1 MNPIVIEKTNQIAE
15 ILSEKGL
22 DLWLIFVRET
32 SAAGDPV
39 LPLVY
44 GETGLTWQSAL
55 LFTPDHQKIAILGRF
70 EIDTAEKT
78 GAFDHIIP
86 YDEDIKP
93 ILLKELQRINP
104 KKIAINYSEDDVLAD
119 GLAHGLYL
127 TLKNMLKETPFI
139 DRLVSAEAVIS
150 ALRGRKT
157 ITEVERIKQA
167 VETTLEIFEH
177 TFNDLKTGLNEI
189 EVAER
194 MQALVEESGLDFAWP
209 KSNNPAVNT
218 GPNSP
223 VGHNAPTEL
232 VIEPGHLVHF
242 DFGVKQDGYCA
253 DIQRMVYFLK
263 PGETTPPEAVKKGFD
278 TIVQAIQAAFEV
290 IKPGLPGIEVD
301 AAARSVVTGAGYPEY
316 KYATGH
322 QLGRLAHDGG
332 CLLGPAWARYG
343 KTPFMPVEAGQVYTL
358 EPGLMVPG
366 YGYVGIEEDIL
377 VTEDG
382 ARFLGP
388 PQTTL
393 VILKISLPLGG
404 V

>member
-1 MNPIVIEKTNQIAE
+1 MNPIVIEKTNQITE
-15 ILSEKGL
+15 ILTEKGP
-22 DLWLIFVRET
+22 DLWLVFVRET

-55 LFTPDHQKIAILGRF
+55 LFTPELCTSSCEKIAIIGRF
-70 EIDTAEKT
+70 EIDTAEKI
-78 GAFDHIIP
+78 GAFDHVIP

-93 ILLKELQRINP
+93 ILLEQLHRINP
-104 KKIAINYSEDDVLAD
+104 KQIAINYSEDDVLAD
-119 GLAHGLYL
+119 GLAHGMYL
-127 TLKNMLKETPFI
+127 TLKNMLKGTPFI
-139 DRLVSAEAVIS
+139 DRLVSAEEIIS

-157 ITEVERIKQA
+157 KTEVDRIKQA
-167 VETTLEIFEH
+167 VEITLEIFDQ
-177 TFNDLKTGLNEI
+177 TFTILEIGLSEI

-194 MQALVEESGLDFAWP
+194 MQALVEERGLDYAWP

-223 VGHNAPTEL
+223 VGHNAPTDL
-232 VIEPGHLVHF
+232 IIEPGHLVHF
-242 DFGVKQDGYCA
+242 DFGVKQNGYCA

-263 PGETTPPEAVKKGFD
+263 PGETEPPEPVKKGFD

-290 IKPGLPGIEVD
+290 IKPGLRGIDVD
-301 AAARSVVTGAGYPEY
+301 AAARSVVTEAGYPEY

-343 KTPFMPVEAGQVYTL
+343 KTPFMPIEVGQVYTL

-388 PQTTL
+388 PQITL
-393 VILKISLPLGG
+393 VTL
-404 V
+404 

>member
-1 MNPIVIEKTNQIAE
+1 MNPIVIEKTNQIAG
-15 ILSEKGL
+15 ILSEKDL

-55 LFTPDHQKIAILGRF
+55 LFTPDHQKTAILGRF
-70 EIDTAEKT
+70 EIDTAEKI
-78 GAFDHIIP
+78 GAFDQVIP

-93 ILLKELQRINP
+93 ILLRELERINP

-119 GLAHGLYL
+119 GLAHGLFL
-127 TLKNMLKETPFI
+127 TLLNMLEGTPFA
-139 DRLVSAEAVIS
+139 DRLVSAEDVIS

-157 ITEVERIKQA
+157 KTEVDRIRQA
-167 VETTLEIFEH
+167 VKTTLEIFKLS
-177 TFNDLKTGLNEI
+177 FNGLKPGLSEI

-194 MQALVEESGLDFAWP
+194 MQALVEERGLDYAWP

-218 GPNSP
+218 GPDSP

-242 DFGVKQDGYCA
+242 DFGVKQEDYCA

-263 PGETTPPEAVKKGFD
+263 PGETEPPEAVKKGFD
-278 TIVQAIQAAFEV
+278 TIVKAIQAAFEM
-290 IKPGLPGIEVD
+290 IKPGIRGIDVD
-301 AAARSVVTGAGYPEY
+301 AAARSVVTEAGFPEY

-332 CLLGPAWARYG
+332 ALLGPAWARYG

-366 YGYVGIEEDIL
+366 YGYVGLEEDVL
-377 VTEDG
+377 VTENG
-382 ARFLGP
+382 AEFLGP
-388 PQTTL
+388 PQTKL
-393 VILKISLPLGG
+393 VIL
-404 V
+404 

>member
-15 ILSEKGL
+15 ILAEKGL

-55 LFTPDHQKIAILGRF
+55 LFTPDHQKTVILGRF
-70 EIDTAEKT
+70 EIDTAEKI
-78 GAFDHIIP
+78 GAFDRVIP

-93 ILLKELQRINP
+93 FLLQEIQRINP
-104 KKIAINYSEDDVLAD
+104 KQIAINYSEDDVLAD
-119 GLAHGLYL
+119 GLAHGLFL
-127 TLKNMLKETPFI
+127 NLLKLLEGTPFTE
-139 DRLVSAEAVIS
+139 RLVSAEEVIS

-157 ITEVERIKQA
+157 KTEVDRIKRAVNSTLAIYAQA
-167 VETTLEIFEH
+167 FAE
-177 TFNDLKTGLNEI
+177 LKPGLSEI

-194 MQALVEESGLDFAWP
+194 MQARVEERGLGYAWP

-223 VGHNAPTEL
+223 VGHNAPTDL
-232 VIEPGHLVHF
+232 VIERGHLVHF

-253 DIQRMVYFLK
+253 DIQRMVYVLNQ
-263 PGETTPPEAVKKGFD
+263 GETAPPGPVLKGFN
-278 TIVQAIQAAFEV
+278 TIVRAIQAAFEV
-290 IKPGLPGIEVD
+290 IKPGLAGIEVD
-301 AAARSVVTGAGYPEY
+301 AAARSVVTEAGYPEY

-343 KTPFMPVEAGQVYTL
+343 KTPFMPIEAGQVYTL

-366 YGYVGIEEDIL
+366 YGYIGIEEDIL
-377 VTEDG
+377 VTEAG
-382 ARFLGP
+382 AEFLAP
-388 PQTTL
+388 PQTDL
-393 VILKISLPLGG
+393 ILR
-404 V
+404 

>member
-1 MNPIVIEKTNQIAE
+1 MNQIVIEKTNQIAK
-15 ILSEKGL
+15 ILFEKDL

-39 LPLVY
+39 LPLAY

-55 LFTPDHQKIAILGRF
+55 LFTPDCQKIAILGRF
-70 EIDTAEKT
+70 EIDTAEKI
-78 GAFDHIIP
+78 GAFDHVIP

-93 ILLKELQRINP
+93 ILLQELQRINP

-127 TLKNMLKETPFI
+127 TLKKMLNGTPFN
-139 DRLVSAEAVIS
+139 DRLESAEDVIS

-157 ITEVERIKQA
+157 KTEVERITQA
-167 VETTLEIFEH
+167 VKITLEIFEQ
-177 TFNDLKTGLNEI
+177 TFVDLGTGMSEI
-189 EVAER
+189 EVAEH
-194 MQALVEESGLDFAWP
+194 MQALVEQRGLDYAWP

-242 DFGVKQDGYCA
+242 DFGVKQDSYCA

-263 PGETTPPEAVKKGFD
+263 PDETEPPEPVKKGFD
-278 TIVQAIQAAFEV
+278 TIVKAIQAAFDV
-290 IKPGLPGIEVD
+290 IKPGLRGIDVD
-301 AAARSVVTGAGYPEY
+301 NAARSVVTEAGYPEY

-343 KTPFMPVEAGQVYTL
+343 KTPFMPVEAGQVYTI

-388 PQTTL
+388 PQTNL
-393 VILKISLPLGG
+393 VII
-404 V
+404 

>member
-1 MNPIVIEKTNQIAE
+1 MNPIVIEKTNQIAG
-15 ILSEKGL
+15 ILSEKDL

-44 GETGLTWQSAL
+44 GETGLTWQSTL
-55 LFTPDHQKIAILGRF
+55 LFTPDHQKTAILGRF
-70 EIDTAEKT
+70 EIDTAEKI
-78 GAFDHIIP
+78 GAFDQVIP

-93 ILLKELQRINP
+93 ILLRELERINP

-119 GLAHGLYL
+119 GLAHGLFL
-127 TLKNMLKETPFI
+127 TLLNMLEGTPFA
-139 DRLVSAEAVIS
+139 DRLVSAEDVIS

-157 ITEVERIKQA
+157 KTEVDRIRQA
-167 VETTLEIFEH
+167 VKTTLEIFKLS
-177 TFNDLKTGLNEI
+177 FNDLKPGLSEI

-194 MQALVEESGLDFAWP
+194 MQALVEERGLDYAWP

-218 GPNSP
+218 GPDSP

-242 DFGVKQDGYCA
+242 DFGVKQEDYCA

-263 PGETTPPEAVKKGFD
+263 PGETEPPEAVKKGFD
-278 TIVQAIQAAFEV
+278 TIVKAIQAAFEM
-290 IKPGLPGIEVD
+290 IKPGIRGIDVD
-301 AAARSVVTGAGYPEY
+301 AAARSVVTEAGFPEY

-332 CLLGPAWARYG
+332 ALLGPAWARYG

-366 YGYVGIEEDIL
+366 YGYVGLEEDVL
-377 VTEDG
+377 VTENG
-382 ARFLGP
+382 AEFLGP
-388 PQTTL
+388 PQTKL
-393 VILKISLPLGG
+393 VIL
-404 V
+404 